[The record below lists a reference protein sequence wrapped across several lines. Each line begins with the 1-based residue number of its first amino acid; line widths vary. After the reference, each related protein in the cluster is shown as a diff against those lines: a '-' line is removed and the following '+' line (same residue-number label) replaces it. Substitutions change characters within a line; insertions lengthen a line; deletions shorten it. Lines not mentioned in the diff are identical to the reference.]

1 MGSSVTSIAPFLQ
14 NKPVAPPPLTEE
26 QNPPLEPVVVP
37 SGATIESLQA
47 EAIKLQNLSQEAIKA
62 SEAAGKPL
70 SPDTLALSDKAQR
83 VNDELM
89 LLYKQISLKEH
100 PCPNNVTPDAEGNF
114 MVFDGKECKQHI
126 CKAPQIINKN
136 FNTLEAYYGRVT
148 GNQNICVCPPG
159 TELKQGKN
167 GIECP
172 PAGQSRSFLSLRGG
186 RKGRKKRGTRSKAK
200 RKTGK
205 THRKK

>member
-1 MGSSVTSIAPFLQ
+1 MGSSFASIAPFLE
-14 NKPVAPPPLTEE
+14 NKPAASPPLTEE
-26 QNPPLEPVVVP
+26 QNPPLEPVVIP
-37 SGATIESLQA
+37 SGATVESLQA
-47 EAIKLQNLSQEAIKA
+47 EATKLQKLSQDAIKA
-62 SEAAGKPL
+62 SQAAGKPI
-70 SPDTLALSDKAQR
+70 SPDTLALSDKGQR
-83 VNDELM
+83 VMDELM
-89 LLYKQISLKEH
+89 LLSKQIYLKEH

-114 MVFDGKECKQHI
+114 MVFNEQTNKCEQYT
-126 CKAPQIINKN
+126 CKAPQVINKN
-136 FNTLEAYYGRVT
+136 FNALEAYYRRVSS
-148 GNQNICVCPPG
+148 NQNICVCPPG

-172 PAGQSRSFLSLRGG
+172 PAGQVGGG